1 MNTNKNAFK
10 YSNISNIVYFN
21 LDRFNYPTDNRLVE
35 SITDYLYET
44 IDSINDFNFDDFIV
58 NGVSSVSKDEYNK
71 DSDYNGYIFLTT
83 WGDDVY
89 FINWQLDSTRDKIK
103 A

>member
-1 MNTNKNAFK
+1 MNINKNQFK
-10 YSNISNIVYFN
+10 YGNISSIVYFN
-21 LDRFNYPTDNRLVE
+21 LDRFNMPTDNRLVE

-58 NGVSSVSKDEYNK
+58 NGVSSMPKDEYKNYK
-71 DSDYNGYIFLTT
+71 EELYQLTT

-89 FINWQLDSTRDKIK
+89 FIN
-103 A
+103 